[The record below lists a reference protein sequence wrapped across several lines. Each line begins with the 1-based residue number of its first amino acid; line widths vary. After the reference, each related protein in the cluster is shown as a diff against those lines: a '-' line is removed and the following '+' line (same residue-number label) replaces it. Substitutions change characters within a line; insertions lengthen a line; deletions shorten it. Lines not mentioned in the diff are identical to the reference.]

1 LEYLD
6 LCGVFGC
13 GEPLI
18 EVEDDQPPSGACMD
32 EDHQAMWRRHS
43 LKKGRHNVGGYQR
56 MISRHETHTED
67 KEEHIY
73 AEDEE
78 DNGDEGEYRSLEVDP
93 L

>member
-1 LEYLD
+1 
-6 LCGVFGC
+6 
-13 GEPLI
+13 
-18 EVEDDQPPSGACMD
+18 
-32 EDHQAMWRRHS
+32 
-43 LKKGRHNVGGYQR
+43 